1 MALAPEYQAM
11 FDQLAENGPAPGISD
26 LPVPD
31 GRAVYRSMR
40 PVNPDLP
47 VHKTEDFN
55 IEGPLGEIPVRVY
68 HPAGD
73 GPFGVLVYFHGGGW
87 VIGDIDTADSVCR
100 ELSTLASLVVVSV
113 DYRLAPEHLY
123 PASIVDS
130 YAAVC
135 WAAENQQRLNGNG
148 KIGVAGES
156 AGGTMAAVMSQMARD
171 ENGPTIAYQCLLY
184 PVTDYDLSRESYALN
199 GAGYLLETATM
210 KWFWDTYC
218 PDEAARKHPN
228 ASPIQAESLA
238 NLAPA
243 LIMTA
248 EFDPLRD
255 EGEAYGAAMNAAG
268 STAEVVRC
276 DGLVHDFFSTAAAF
290 ECSRAPFLSAVE
302 KLKAHLS

>member
-11 FDQLAENGPAPGISD
+11 FDQLAKNGPAPGISD

-31 GRAVYRSMR
+31 GRSVYRSMR
-40 PVNPDLP
+40 PVNSELP
-47 VHKTEDFN
+47 VHKIEDFN
-55 IEGPLGEIPVRVY
+55 IEGPIGEIPVRVY
-68 HPAGD
+68 RPAGD

-87 VIGDIDTADSVCR
+87 VIGDIDTADAVCR
-100 ELSTLASLVVVSV
+100 ELSTLAELVVVSV

-123 PASIVDS
+123 PAAVVDS
-130 YAAVC
+130 YAVVC
-135 WAAENQQRLNGNG
+135 WVAENQRQLNGNG

-156 AGGTMAAVMSQMARD
+156 AGGTIAAVMSQMARD
-171 ENGPTIAYQCLLY
+171 ENGPTIAFQCLLY
-184 PVTDYDLSRESYALN
+184 PVIDHDLGRESYALN

-218 PDEAARKHPN
+218 PDEAARKHPS
-228 ASPIQAESLA
+228 ASPIRAESLA
-238 NLAPA
+238 DLAPA

-255 EGEAYGAAMNAAG
+255 EGEAYGAALNAAG
-268 STAEVVRC
+268 GTAEVVRC
-276 DGLVHDFFSTAAAF
+276 EGLVHDFLSTAAVF

-302 KLKAHLS
+302 KLKSHLN

>member
-11 FDQLAENGPAPGISD
+11 FDQLAKNGPAPGISD

-31 GRAVYRSMR
+31 GRSVYRSMR
-40 PVNPDLP
+40 PVNSELP
-47 VHKTEDFN
+47 VHKIEDFN

-68 HPAGD
+68 CPAGD

-87 VIGDIDTADSVCR
+87 VIGDIDTADAVCR
-100 ELSTLASLVVVSV
+100 ELSTLAELVVVSV

-123 PASIVDS
+123 PAAVVDS
-130 YAAVC
+130 YAVVC
-135 WAAENQQRLNGNG
+135 WVAENQRQLNGNG

-156 AGGTMAAVMSQMARD
+156 AGGTIAAVMSQMARD
-171 ENGPTIAYQCLLY
+171 ENGPTIAFQCLLY
-184 PVTDYDLSRESYALN
+184 PVIDHDLGRESYALN

-218 PDEAARKHPN
+218 PDEAARKHPS
-228 ASPIQAESLA
+228 ASPIRAESLA
-238 NLAPA
+238 DLAPA

-255 EGEAYGAAMNAAG
+255 EGEAYGAALNAAG
-268 STAEVVRC
+268 GTAEVVRC
-276 DGLVHDFFSTAAAF
+276 EGLVHDFLSTAAVF

-302 KLKAHLS
+302 KLKSHLN

>member
-11 FDQLAENGPAPGISD
+11 FDQLAKNGPAPGISD

-31 GRAVYRSMR
+31 GRSVYRSMR
-40 PVNPDLP
+40 PVNSELP
-47 VHKTEDFN
+47 VHKIEDFN

-68 HPAGD
+68 RPAGD

-87 VIGDIDTADSVCR
+87 VIGDIDTADAVCR
-100 ELSTLASLVVVSV
+100 ELSTLAELVVVSV

-123 PASIVDS
+123 PAAVVDS
-130 YAAVC
+130 YAVVC
-135 WAAENQQRLNGNG
+135 WVAENQRQLNGNG

-156 AGGTMAAVMSQMARD
+156 AGGTIAAVISQMARD
-171 ENGPTIAYQCLLY
+171 ENGPTIAFQCLLY
-184 PVTDYDLSRESYALN
+184 PVIDHDLGRESYALN

-218 PDEAARKHPN
+218 PDEAARKHPS
-228 ASPIQAESLA
+228 ASPIRAESLA
-238 NLAPA
+238 DLAPA

-255 EGEAYGAAMNAAG
+255 EGEAYGAALNAAG
-268 STAEVVRC
+268 GTAEVVRC
-276 DGLVHDFFSTAAAF
+276 EGLVHDFLSTAAVF

-302 KLKAHLS
+302 KLKSHLN

>member
-11 FDQLAENGPAPGISD
+11 FDQLAKNGPAPGISD

-31 GRAVYRSMR
+31 GRSVYRSMR
-40 PVNPDLP
+40 PVNSELL
-47 VHKTEDFN
+47 VHKIEDFN

-68 HPAGD
+68 RPAGD

-87 VIGDIDTADSVCR
+87 VIGDIDTADAVCR
-100 ELSTLASLVVVSV
+100 ELSTLAELVVVSV

-123 PASIVDS
+123 PAAVVDS
-130 YAAVC
+130 YAVVC
-135 WAAENQQRLNGNG
+135 WVAENQRQLNGNG

-156 AGGTMAAVMSQMARD
+156 AGGTIAAVISQMARD
-171 ENGPTIAYQCLLY
+171 ENGPTIAFQCLLY
-184 PVTDYDLSRESYALN
+184 PVIDHDLGRESYALN

-218 PDEAARKHPN
+218 PDEAARKHPS
-228 ASPIQAESLA
+228 ASPIRAESLA
-238 NLAPA
+238 DLAPA

-255 EGEAYGAAMNAAG
+255 EGEAYGAALNAAG
-268 STAEVVRC
+268 GTAEVVRC
-276 DGLVHDFFSTAAAF
+276 EGLVHDFLSTAAVF

-302 KLKAHLS
+302 KLKSHLN

>member
-11 FDQLAENGPAPGISD
+11 FDQLAKNGPAPGISD

-31 GRAVYRSMR
+31 GRSVYRSMR
-40 PVNPDLP
+40 PVNSELP
-47 VHKTEDFN
+47 VHKIEDFN

-68 HPAGD
+68 GPAGD

-87 VIGDIDTADSVCR
+87 VIGDIDTADAVCR
-100 ELSTLASLVVVSV
+100 ELSTLAELVVVSV

-123 PASIVDS
+123 PAAVVDS
-130 YAAVC
+130 YAVVC
-135 WAAENQQRLNGNG
+135 WVAENQRQLNGNG

-156 AGGTMAAVMSQMARD
+156 AGGTIAAVMSQMARD
-171 ENGPTIAYQCLLY
+171 ENGPTIAFQCLLY
-184 PVTDYDLSRESYALN
+184 PVIDHDLGRESYALN

-218 PDEAARKHPN
+218 PDEAARKHPS
-228 ASPIQAESLA
+228 ASPIRAESLA
-238 NLAPA
+238 DLAPA

-255 EGEAYGAAMNAAG
+255 EGEAYGAALNAAG
-268 STAEVVRC
+268 GTAEVVRC
-276 DGLVHDFFSTAAAF
+276 EGLVHDFLSTAAVF

-302 KLKAHLS
+302 KLKSHLN

>member
-11 FDQLAENGPAPGISD
+11 FDQLAKNGPAPGISD

-31 GRAVYRSMR
+31 GRSVYRSMR
-40 PVNPDLP
+40 PVNSELP
-47 VHKTEDFN
+47 VHKIEDFN
-55 IEGPLGEIPVRVY
+55 IEGPIGEIPVRVY
-68 HPAGD
+68 RPAGD

-100 ELSTLASLVVVSV
+100 ELSTLAELVVVSV

-123 PASIVDS
+123 PAAVVDS
-130 YAAVC
+130 YAVVC
-135 WAAENQQRLNGNG
+135 WVAENQRQLNGNG

-156 AGGTMAAVMSQMARD
+156 AGGTIAAVISQMARD
-171 ENGPTIAYQCLLY
+171 ENGPTIAFQCLLY
-184 PVTDYDLSRESYALN
+184 PVIDHDLGRESYALN

-218 PDEAARKHPN
+218 PDEAARKHPS
-228 ASPIQAESLA
+228 ASPIRAESLA
-238 NLAPA
+238 DLAPA

-255 EGEAYGAAMNAAG
+255 EGEAYGAALNAAG
-268 STAEVVRC
+268 GTAEVVRC
-276 DGLVHDFFSTAAAF
+276 EGLVHDFLSTAAVF

-302 KLKAHLS
+302 KLKSHLN